1 MQSSK
6 RNVRCIILH
15 MHHQVLVFL
24 DHLVLV
30 VVGRDYQKRE
40 LLLEGENYEIKIDRM
55 RII

>member
-6 RNVRCIILH
+6 RNVRFIILH